1 MLKNYLSYMDK
12 QEISEKYI
20 GLDVLRKK
28 YSPEN
33 YFTQ

>member
-1 MLKNYLSYMDK
+1 MDK

-33 YFTQ
+33 YFSQLNGLTKQ